1 MTYIYI
7 LKIHIIRQSTIYI
20 SILKDIID
28 AHITTS
34 HESSIRKIYLSLLSK
49 DNRVYLKIILGINHP
64 NHEINYTFIPQIF
77 CLS

>member
-34 HESSIRKIYLSLLSK
+34 HESLIRKIYLSLLSK
-49 DNRVYLKIILGINHP
+49 DNRVYLKISIFSLLILR
-64 NHEINYTFIPQIF
+64 
-77 CLS
+77 LSLS